1 MTIRPKQPHSA
12 CLWRHHLE
20 PLWGFPGVLVG
31 QAGSFILIPLRVY
44 VLRVP
49 TRFAIGSNLR
59 IILFAALAGLGGT
72 WRGSGSAISG
82 SGVGRRRGPSDSG
95 SRVGQ
100 PTAETKAI
108 AFSAGRSGDICRSC
122 YLGGYIRVMGRMLGS
137 RSKNAIRGLTQISPR
152 IGRSV
157 TEFDNVEAWS

>member
-1 MTIRPKQPHSA
+1 MRPKQPHSA

-20 PLWGFPGVLVG
+20 PSWGFPGVLVG
-31 QAGSFILIPLRVY
+31 QAGSFIRIPLRVY

-82 SGVGRRRGPSDSG
+82 SGVGRRRGPRGSG
-95 SRVGQ
+95 WRVSQ
-100 PTAETKAI
+100 PKDETKVI
-108 AFSAGRSGDICRSC
+108 AFSACCSC
-122 YLGGYIRVMGRMLGS
+122 YLGGYIRLMGRMLGT
-137 RSKNAIRGLTQISPR
+137 RSKTFDSRLDAHRRQDWEVS
-152 IGRSV
+152 GRV
-157 TEFDNVEAWS
+157 